1 MTIEENIILNRPNV
15 KQSSLNT
22 YLISLKNLR
31 KKIDGKTEL
40 DDTEFLND
48 FDKISDILKD
58 EKLTTQKNRITSIL
72 VALGADNK
80 KNDSLID
87 KYQKKLKDLN
97 DEYSAFLK
105 TQKKTDTQEKNWLD
119 YEDLVDIFN
128 DVMKDVKRDKITKK
142 EKLDVKEFD
151 LLQQLLILRTYLD
164 FPLRNDFADMK
175 IIDSK
180 EYKNLNDD
188 DENNYLALL
197 GKNKKVFILNDFK
210 NKNRIGRKE
219 LQITPSLNKIINIW
233 LKHNKSGWY
242 LVKTDRK
249 TPMNPNNI
257 TKFLNKI
264 FMKKANKKIGSSLIR
279 HIVISKIAEGTPT
292 IKEEEEKQKEIE
304 NKFLHSGEMNKLYRK
319 VD

>member
-1 MTIEENIILNRPNV
+1 MSIEENIILNRPNI

-22 YLISLKNLR
+22 YLVSLKNLR
-31 KKIDGKTEL
+31 KKIDGITEL
-40 DDTEFLND
+40 DNTKFLND
-48 FDKISDILKD
+48 FDKINNILKD

-72 VALGADNK
+72 VALSADNK
-80 KNDSLID
+80 KNESLID

-97 DEYSAFLK
+97 DEYSSFLK

-128 DVMKDVKRDKITKK
+128 DVMKNVKKDKITKK

-151 LLQQLLILRTYLD
+151 LLQQLVILRTYLD

-180 EYKNLNDD
+180 EYKNLDSD

-279 HIVISKIAEGTPT
+279 HIVISKLTEGQPT
-292 IKEEEEKQKEIE
+292 IKEEEQKQKEIE

>member
-72 VALGADNK
+72 VALGANDK

-87 KYQKKLKDLN
+87 KYQKKLKNLN

-151 LLQQLLILRTYLD
+151 LLQQLVILRTYLD

-180 EYKNLNDD
+180 EYKNLDSD

-279 HIVISKIAEGTPT
+279 HIVISKITEGTPT